1 MICRSAAK
9 DSNLLMNIGPDGSGQ
24 LPAKAAEV
32 LAEVGKWMSANGEA
46 IYGTRG
52 AGLVRN
58 ADGTETAK
66 TRKGDTLYTITL
78 KPGAYPSVT
87 SETVKVK

>member
-24 LPAKAAEV
+24 FPSQAVAV
-32 LAEVGKWMSANGEA
+32 MAEVGKWMSANGEA

-52 AGLVRN
+52 AGLVKN
-58 ADGTETAK
+58 ADGSETAK
-66 TRKGDTLYTITL
+66 TTKAGKVYTMTIKRGT
-78 KPGAYPSVT
+78 YPVL
-87 SETVKVK
+87 ERN